1 MMQNAKSEILNANQ
15 IKLPRRVKQN
25 RRKQMATQISTSEFQ
40 EKVLN
45 SNVPVLVDFFAAWC
59 GPCKMMAPVLDE
71 VSQEMGGSAA
81 VYKVDVDQEMALA
94 QQFNIMSVPTM
105 IVFKGG
111 KPVQQ
116 LVGVQPKQT
125 LTAAL
130 A

>member
-1 MMQNAKSEILNANQ
+1 
-15 IKLPRRVKQN
+15 
-25 RRKQMATQISTSEFQ
+25 MATQITTNEFQ

-45 SNVPVLVDFFAAWC
+45 SDVPVLVDFFATWC

-71 VSQEMGGSAA
+71 VSQERSGSAA

-111 KPVQQ
+111 QPVQQ
-116 LVGVQPKQT
+116 FVGVQPKQT

>member
-1 MMQNAKSEILNANQ
+1 
-15 IKLPRRVKQN
+15 
-25 RRKQMATQISTSEFQ
+25 MATQITTQEFQ

-45 SNVPVLVDFFAAWC
+45 SSVPVLVDFFATWC

-71 VSQEMGGSAA
+71 VSQEVGNKAA

-94 QQFNIMSVPTM
+94 QQFNIMSVPAM

-116 LVGVQPKQT
+116 FVGMQPKQT
-125 LTAAL
+125 ITAAL

>member
-1 MMQNAKSEILNANQ
+1 
-15 IKLPRRVKQN
+15 
-25 RRKQMATQISTSEFQ
+25 MATQITTQEFQ

-45 SNVPVLVDFFAAWC
+45 SSVPVLVDFFATWC
-59 GPCKMMAPVLDE
+59 GPCKMMAPILDE
-71 VSQEMGGSAA
+71 VSQEVGNKAA

-116 LVGVQPKQT
+116 FVGMQPKQT
-125 LTAAL
+125 ITAAL